1 MLKRS
6 EQRTEAFNIADYIQ
20 GDTGNKLIDA
30 FKMFDTFSKSEYY
43 VKFQKL
49 SAVFVS
55 KSVTSP
61 ISLFFVSLMCK
72 R

>member
-6 EQRTEAFNIADYIQ
+6 EQRTEAFNIADFIQ

-43 VKFQKL
+43 AKFQKL

-55 KSVTSP
+55 KSV
-61 ISLFFVSLMCK
+61 I
-72 R
+72 